1 MQTLASSP
9 AVDDTATTHK
19 PFSKRQC
26 FALVF
31 LCTVIGAAAQIL
43 IKSGASH
50 LTGPGLLPMIT
61 NWQIMSGYSLYGLST
76 VILIFALRDGELSL
90 LYPVIALTYVWV
102 TIASFLIFHEE
113 ISPFKL
119 LGIGTIVAG
128 VGVLGKGGRR

>member
-1 MQTLASSP
+1 MTVSSP
-9 AVDDTATTHK
+9 APAEATAHK
-19 PFSKRQC
+19 PFSRRQC

-31 LCTVIGAAAQIL
+31 ICTLIGAAAQIL

-50 LTGPGLLPMIT
+50 LTGPGIVPMIT
-61 NWQIMSGYSLYGLST
+61 NWQIVAGYSLYGLST

-102 TIASFLIFHEE
+102 TVLSLLVFKET

-128 VGVLGKGGRR
+128 VGVLGKGGRK